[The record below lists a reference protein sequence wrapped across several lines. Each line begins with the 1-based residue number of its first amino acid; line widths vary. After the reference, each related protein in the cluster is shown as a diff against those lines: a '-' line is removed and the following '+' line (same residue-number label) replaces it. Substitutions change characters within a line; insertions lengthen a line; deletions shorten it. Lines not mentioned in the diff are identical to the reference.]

1 MPWGA
6 VDSKVVP
13 RPGCYNGG
21 TVIPVTVLR
30 PTCYCLYMKDIDYKI
45 PGRLITTSPEWLG
58 GEPCFTGRRVPVKA
72 LFDYL
77 KGGHT
82 LEAFLEAYPAVS
94 RAHAVAV
101 IDLANRA
108 VSAPVAAE

>member
-1 MPWGA
+1 MADTTYTLPSPLVA
-6 VDSKVVP
+6 VSAD
-13 RPGCYNGG
+13 
-21 TVIPVTVLR
+21 
-30 PTCYCLYMKDIDYKI
+30 
-45 PGRLITTSPEWLG
+45 WLG

-77 KGGHT
+77 KSGHT
-82 LEAFLEAYPAVS
+82 LEEFLEDFPSVS

-108 VSAPVAAE
+108 VAVPDAAE